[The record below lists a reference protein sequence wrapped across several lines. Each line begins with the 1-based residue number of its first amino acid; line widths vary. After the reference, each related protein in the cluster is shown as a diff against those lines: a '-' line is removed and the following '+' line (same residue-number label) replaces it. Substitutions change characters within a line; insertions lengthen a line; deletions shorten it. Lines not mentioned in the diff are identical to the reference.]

1 MCVCNRNWQAA
12 DCSERVCQFGL
23 AHVDTPKGDL
33 DGSGGISGPDTH
45 VVDNHY
51 AYPRGTT
58 EGFPQM
64 EDTDLNKLENSAHF
78 YMECSN
84 KGTCDRSTGDC
95 VCFDGYDGV
104 ACQRA
109 SCPGFPASCSGHGV
123 CKTKRQ
129 LAWADNENVYNLWDK
144 DATMGCECDS
154 GYYGADCSQRQC
166 KYGIDPLYLDD
177 TATVK
182 FASWDFATLST
193 NPTSLATPQ
202 VTFTDGEFGK
212 IKIGTGKWAIRY
224 FDNFGEDWLTEPILA
239 GASCSEVLFALE
251 SLPNNVIP
259 AGLTTCKLTTSA
271 NNNDDKT
278 WYQNVP
284 KANYAGKGYNIFYN
298 LSIWEAG
305 IPLNQGPDSFYNELY
320 PLPGSGESIAL
331 VTALT
336 GYIYRLRF
344 FGNPGAQKQ
353 PQIEI
358 YLDGKRPSLVSPGA
372 NPAAASYKVI
382 TKVWTDGQ
390 QGEYNDHFADHCDGV
405 TATVAHHGHTIT
417 SATAGYLE
425 KLANG
430 AGHYLDSLTPAEKK
444 LLKKCLGSS
453 DFDTANN
460 VDTYN
465 WDYGSMYYPHL
476 VKLVRTV
483 TTYIDGGYYA
493 AIYYKLAADT
503 FYLVNPFQSPDAVA
517 TDVYEIYT
525 TKGTLA
531 LTSNQT
537 QAVFSFAS
545 NSVYITNSSYDTTD
559 AVSFD
564 GDISCE
570 VGDNNADKFK
580 HIHHCL
586 NKTDLFTLLAWN
598 YPGKNPPNINL
609 YTAERL
615 YTRDYAHLVGARRTV
630 GLVPAI
636 SATNTKA
643 LTDQMHYMTHV
654 ISTDISTN
662 WGSAFNA
669 NTNVGVTPVF
679 RVYKFFPS
687 SSSTYNYVAPC
698 SNRGICQTDSG
709 LCACFPGYTN
719 DDCSVQNSIA
729 L

>member
-33 DGSGGISGPDTH
+33 DGSGSLTGPDTH
-45 VVDNHY
+45 VVDNAH
-51 AYPRGTT
+51 AYPYGTT
-58 EGFPQM
+58 EIFPQM
-64 EDTDLNKLENSAHF
+64 EDTDLNKLENSAHY

-109 SCPGFPASCSGHGV
+109 SCPGYPASCSGHGV

-129 LAWADNENVYNLWDK
+129 LAWADNQNVYNLWDK
-144 DATMGCECDS
+144 DSTMGCECDA
-154 GYYGADCSQRQC
+154 GYYGSDCSQRQC

-193 NPTSLATPQ
+193 NPTALASPQ
-202 VTFTDGEFGK
+202 VTFTDGEIGK
-212 IKIGTGKWAIRY
+212 ITISTGKWAIRY
-224 FDNFGEDWLTEPILA
+224 FDNFGEDWLTAPILA
-239 GASCSEVLFALE
+239 GASCSEVLYALE

-259 AGLTTCKLTTSA
+259 AGLTTCKLTTSSTGTY
-271 NNNDDKT
+271 DDKN

-284 KANYAGKGYNIFYN
+284 KTNYAGKAYNIFYN
-298 LSIWEAG
+298 LSIWEANTG
-305 IPLNQGPDSFYNELY
+305 SNQGEISPYNEVSHFG
-320 PLPGSGESIAL
+320 GSGDRIANN
-331 VTALT
+331 TKLT
-336 GYIYRLRF
+336 GYIYRIRF

-353 PQIEI
+353 PQIEV
-358 YLDGKRPSLVSPGA
+358 YLDGKRPSMIST
-372 NPAAASYKVI
+372 NYKVI

-390 QGEYNDHFADHCDGV
+390 QGEYNDYFADHCDGV
-405 TATVAHHGHTIT
+405 TATVAHHAYSPIIDESIKASG
-417 SATAGYLE
+417 S
-425 KLANG
+425 
-430 AGHYLDSLTPAEKK
+430 GHYLDGLTVAELK
-444 LLKKCLGSS
+444 LLKKCLGDA

-465 WDYGSMYYPHL
+465 WDFGSMYYPHL

-493 AIYYKLAADT
+493 AIYFDGAK
-503 FYLVNPFQSPDAVA
+503 FRLVNPFESPDAVA

-531 LTSNQT
+531 LTSNQS

-545 NSVYITNSSYDTTD
+545 NYVYMTNSSYDTSGLV
-559 AVSFD
+559 AFD
-564 GDISCE
+564 GDVSCE
-570 VGDNNADKFK
+570 IGDNNAYKMQ

-598 YPGKNPPNINL
+598 YPGKNPRNINL

-615 YTRDYAHLVGARRTV
+615 FTREYTHLTIDRANLGMSS
-630 GLVPAI
+630 LVDG
-636 SATNTKA
+636 NTDRVSNS
-643 LTDQMHYMTHV
+643 DQLHYMSHV
-654 ISTDISTN
+654 ITTDIATN
-662 WGSAFNA
+662 WGSTYNKGG
-669 NTNVGVTPVF
+669 NVGIHPVF
-679 RVYKFFPS
+679 RIYKFFPATA
-687 SSSTYNYVAPC
+687 STYNYVAPC

-709 LCACFPGYTN
+709 LCSCFPGYTN